1 MSAATPVK
9 TPCIGICSTTSVGD
23 WVCRGCKRYST
34 EVIGWISYNEEEK
47 AAVMRRIEQLN
58 TQILAG
64 KFSIDSE
71 DDLKAGLRRLSV
83 PFDPSLSP
91 YCWLHNLLKKAH
103 YRIDSLESFGV
114 SVKEEFAGIE
124 LGVLEQR
131 VEGEILTLTQAH
143 AERYRVT

>member
-1 MSAATPVK
+1 MPAATPVK

-34 EVIGWISYNEEEK
+34 EVIGWISYGEQEK

-58 TQILAG
+58 TQILSG
-64 KFSIDSE
+64 KFQIDSE
-71 DDLKAGLRRLSV
+71 DELKAGMRRMSV
-83 PFDPSLSP
+83 PFDPNLSP

-103 YRIDSLESFGV
+103 HRIDSLESFGV
-114 SVKEEFAGIE
+114 SVRAEYAGIE
-124 LGVLEQR
+124 LGELEQR
-131 VEGEILTLTQAH
+131 VEGEILALTKAH